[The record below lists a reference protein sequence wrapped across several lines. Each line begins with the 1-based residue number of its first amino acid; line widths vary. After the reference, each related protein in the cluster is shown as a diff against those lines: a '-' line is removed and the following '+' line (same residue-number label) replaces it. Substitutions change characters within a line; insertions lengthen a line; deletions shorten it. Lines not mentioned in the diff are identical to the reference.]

1 MPSGPVIVMR
11 IQAKRLREAIL
22 TLFLLNA
29 IHGIMRDRTSRQDGG
44 SRVSEENETSTST
57 YARLQNMLED
67 QGIKYR
73 VIDHPA
79 EGRTS
84 LASAMRGHP
93 LSQAAKC
100 MVVEVR
106 VERYALCVIPGDA
119 KVDFDAVCK
128 LYGGTRARLASQE
141 TAERLTDC
149 ERGTIVPFSFRP
161 DELEVVADPSL
172 FGQEQLYFNA
182 ARLDRSFGI
191 CPDDLLQA
199 ANPRLANIAEHE
211 QS

>member
-1 MPSGPVIVMR
+1 MP
-11 IQAKRLREAIL
+11 
-22 TLFLLNA
+22 
-29 IHGIMRDRTSRQDGG
+29 
-44 SRVSEENETSTST
+44 EENSDKAST
-57 YARLQNMLED
+57 YARLMNMLED
-67 QGIKYR
+67 HGIRYQ

-106 VERYALCVIPGDA
+106 VERYALCVVPGDA
-119 KVDFDAVCK
+119 NVDFDAVCR
-128 LYGGTRARLASQE
+128 LYGGTRARLAPQE
-141 TAERLTDC
+141 TAERLTYC

-161 DELEVVADPSL
+161 DELDLIADPSL

-182 ARLDRSFGI
+182 ARLDRSIGI
-191 CPDDLLQA
+191 CPDDLLRTA
-199 ANPRLANIAEHE
+199 KPRLARVAEHKKP
-211 QS
+211 